1 MNSDVQKS
9 VQSDVEKSVQN
20 FYDTF
25 GWVDTA
31 GASGEDTLFRKF
43 SPPYYPY
50 HDGVNERTLKCF
62 STRGGQLLMAGG
74 GDLPETHVAIAK
86 MFLATTLLDISDT
99 ALEIAKKKFDGQA
112 EYIRAS
118 ILDIPKSEHYFDAT
132 YCAHVIYHIDK
143 DLQEKA
149 IRELIR

>member
-1 MNSDVQKS
+1 MK
-9 VQSDVEKSVQN
+9 SDVEKSVQN

-31 GASGEDTLFRKF
+31 GVSGEDTLFRKF

-62 STRGGQLLMAGG
+62 SALGGKLLMAGG

-86 MFLATTLLDISDT
+86 MFSVTTFLDISDR
-99 ALEIAKKKFDGQA
+99 ALEIAKTKFDGPSRVHMRIDPGYSEA
-112 EYIRAS
+112 RVLLRRRLLRACHLS
-118 ILDIPKSEHYFDAT
+118 H
-132 YCAHVIYHIDK
+132 
-143 DLQEKA
+143 
-149 IRELIR
+149 